1 MDQGTAPPATGGK
14 QLPPLQ
20 STGFGARLMRRKPVE
35 RLVAEGGQGE
45 GGSLRRSLGMWQL
58 TMISIGATL
67 GTGIFVVL
75 GNAVPQ
81 AGPAVVIS
89 FILAGITAL
98 FSALSYAELA
108 GTIPVSG
115 SSYSYAYATLGEII
129 AWVCGWCLILEY
141 GVSVAAVAVGWG
153 QYLNELL
160 EGTIGVTIPDWMANP
175 PGVDG
180 GVFNLPALLVVLL
193 CMAFLL
199 GGAKESARA
208 NTIMVGV
215 KIVALLLFCA
225 VAFTGIR
232 AGNYAPFMP
241 LGLGGVSAAGATLFF
256 SYIGFDAASTA
267 GEEAKNPKKDLPK
280 AIMLS
285 LLIVT
290 ALYVLVAAIAVGA
303 LPWGE
308 FKDSEAALAGIMKDV
323 TGQSF
328 WAVLLAAGAVIAIA
342 SVVLTVLYGQTR
354 ILFAMSRDGLVPK
367 AFAKVSPKGVP
378 VANTVIVS
386 LFCGVLAAAVPLAQL
401 ADATS
406 IGTLFAFGLVNI
418 AVIVLRFTR
427 PDMHRSFQ
435 VPLSGVR
442 IPLGRTGVPVG
453 LIFPVLGFA
462 MCVYMMLSLDV
473 VTWEVFGGWMLVGL
487 VIYFAYGM
495 RSSRL
500 AADGAAGAALETE
513 PAAAGAKAATK
524 AEVKA
529 KAGAKAG
536 AGAKAE
542 AKTTAKAGAKAG
554 ATTAKKAAVPAQR
567 AAKAGK
573 PAASGGTSAA
583 KAAGKS
589 RPKPRKK
596 ARGKRK

>member
-1 MDQGTAPPATGGK
+1 MLDQGTAPPAVRRA
-14 QLPPLQ
+14 PA
-20 STGFGARLMRRKPVE
+20 GFGARLMRRKPVE

-45 GGSLRRSLGMWQL
+45 GGTLRRSLGMWQL

-75 GNAVPQ
+75 GTAVPK

-89 FILAGITAL
+89 FVIAGVTAL

-108 GTIPVSG
+108 GSIPVSG
-115 SSYSYAYATLGEII
+115 SSYSYAYATLGELI

-160 EGTIGVTIPDWMANP
+160 DGIFHVTIPASLASP
-175 PGVDG
+175 PGAGG

-208 NTIMVGV
+208 NAIMVGV

-241 LGLGGVSAAGATLFF
+241 LGLGGVSAAGASLFF

-267 GEEAKNPKKDLPK
+267 GEEAKNPKRDLPR

-303 LPWGE
+303 MPWGD
-308 FKDSEAALAGIMKDV
+308 FQGSEAALAGIMKDV
-323 TGQSF
+323 TGQGF
-328 WAVLLAAGAVIAIA
+328 WSVLLAAGAVIAIA

-354 ILFAMSRDGLVPK
+354 ILFAMARDGLVPK
-367 AFAKVSPKGVP
+367 TFAKVSPRRGVP

-386 LFCGVLAAAVPLAQL
+386 LFCGILAAAVPLDQL

-406 IGTLFAFGLVNI
+406 IGTLFAFALVNV
-418 AVIVLRFTR
+418 AVIVLFFKR
-427 PDMHRSFQ
+427 PDMPRNFR

-442 IPLGRTGVPVG
+442 LPLGKGVRVPLAPVFPAIGFG
-453 LIFPVLGFA
+453 LCLF
-462 MCVYMMLSLDV
+462 MMTRLHA
-473 VTWEVFGGWMLVGL
+473 VTWKVFGGWLAAGL
-487 VIYFAYGM
+487 VVYFLYGM
-495 RSSRL
+495 RRSRL
-500 AADGAAGAALETE
+500 AHEEAAGT
-513 PAAAGAKAATK
+513 P
-524 AEVKA
+524 
-529 KAGAKAG
+529 
-536 AGAKAE
+536 
-542 AKTTAKAGAKAG
+542 
-554 ATTAKKAAVPAQR
+554 
-567 AAKAGK
+567 
-573 PAASGGTSAA
+573 GT
-583 KAAGKS
+583 
-589 RPKPRKK
+589 
-596 ARGKRK
+596 

>member
-1 MDQGTAPPATGGK
+1 MLDQGTAPPATGGK

-75 GNAVPQ
+75 GEAVPD

-89 FILAGITAL
+89 FVLAGITAL

-160 EGTIGVTIPDWMANP
+160 EGTIGVTIPAALANP
-175 PGVDG
+175 PGADG
-180 GVFNLPALLVVLL
+180 GIFNLPALLVVLL
-193 CMAFLL
+193 CMAFLI

-225 VAFTGIR
+225 VAFMGIR

-290 ALYVLVAAIAVGA
+290 VLYVLVAAVAVGA
-303 LPWGE
+303 MPWGDFE
-308 FKDSEAALAGIMKDV
+308 GSEAALAGIMKDV

-367 AFAKVSPKGVP
+367 AFAKVNRKGVP
-378 VANTVIVS
+378 MANTIIVS
-386 LFCGVLAAAVPLAQL
+386 LFCGVLAAAVPLGQL

-406 IGTLFAFGLVNI
+406 IGTLFAFALVNI

-442 IPLGRTGVPVG
+442 IAIGSAKIPLG

-462 MCVYMMLSLDV
+462 MCLYMMASLDV
-473 VTWEVFGGWMLVGL
+473 VTWQVFGGWMLVGL
-487 VIYFAYGM
+487 LVYFFYGM
-495 RSSRL
+495 RRSRL
-500 AADGAAGAALETE
+500 AVDGAAGAVLTKE
-513 PAAAGAKAATK
+513 PVAAEAGAKTGTKPAAK
-524 AEVKA
+524 SVA
-529 KAGAKAG
+529 KAGAKPA
-536 AGAKAE
+536 AKPATKAQAKPA
-542 AKTTAKAGAKAG
+542 AKTG
-554 ATTAKKAAVPAQR
+554 ATTAKKAAPAQQ
-567 AAKAGK
+567 
-573 PAASGGTSAA
+573 AA

-589 RPKPRKK
+589 RPKPQKK
-596 ARGKRK
+596 ARGKKK

>member
-1 MDQGTAPPATGGK
+1 
-14 QLPPLQ
+14 
-20 STGFGARLMRRKPVE
+20 MRRKPVE
-35 RLVAEGGQGE
+35 LLVAEGGQGQ

-75 GNAVPQ
+75 GEAVPK

-89 FILAGITAL
+89 FVIAGITAL

-115 SSYSYAYATLGEII
+115 SSYSYAYATLGELV

-160 EGTIGVTIPDWMANP
+160 DGTIGVTIPAALANP
-175 PGVDG
+175 PGEG

-199 GGAKESARA
+199 GGARESARV

-232 AGNYAPFMP
+232 AGNYKPFMP
-241 LGLGGVSAAGATLFF
+241 LGIGGVSAAGATLFF

-267 GEEAKNPKKDLPK
+267 GEEAKNPKRDLPR

-290 ALYVLVAAIAVGA
+290 ALYVLVAAVAVGA
-303 LPWGE
+303 MPWKGFE
-308 FKDSEAALAGIMKDV
+308 GSEAALAGIMKDV

-328 WAVLLAAGAVIAIA
+328 WAVLLAAGAVVAIA

-367 AFAKVSPKGVP
+367 VFSRVHAPTGVP
-378 VANTVIVS
+378 RTNTVVVS
-386 LFCGVLAAAVPLAQL
+386 LFCGVLAAAIPLGQL

-418 AVIVLRFTR
+418 AVIVLRRTR
-427 PDMHRSFQ
+427 PDMHRTFR
-435 VPLSGVR
+435 VPLA
-442 IPLGRTGVPVG
+442 PV
-453 LIFPVLGFA
+453 FPAIGFLL
-462 MCVYMMLSLDV
+462 CVYMMGSLSL
-473 VTWEVFGGWMLVGL
+473 VTWLVFGGWMIVGL
-487 VIYFAYGM
+487 VFYFGYGM
-495 RSSRL
+495 RRSRL
-500 AADGAAGAALETE
+500 GREDL
-513 PAAAGAKAATK
+513 PAREAPQAP
-524 AEVKA
+524 AEK
-529 KAGAKAG
+529 
-536 AGAKAE
+536 
-542 AKTTAKAGAKAG
+542 
-554 ATTAKKAAVPAQR
+554 
-567 AAKAGK
+567 
-573 PAASGGTSAA
+573 
-583 KAAGKS
+583 
-589 RPKPRKK
+589 
-596 ARGKRK
+596 